1 MAFSLPPEPIDPRD
15 AGALLKAARKKLGL
29 TQGQVIEAVGIP
41 NQSYLSALENGRYN
55 VANSEYLP
63 GLAQVLKLTVEEVRT
78 INPAAVITLAD
89 PADPPRKGPPVPPVV
104 PFRDTPVTI
113 PRELQEMI
121 DKHSAHYPMLLDPT
135 IQRIIAAPRNFGGPD
150 AGPQTAEDWFEYW
163 MVTKR
168 YIL

>member
-1 MAFSLPPEPIDPRD
+1 MSRGKSA
-15 AGALLKAARKKLGL
+15 
-29 TQGQVIEAVGIP
+29 T
-41 NQSYLSALENGRYN
+41 SALATLRK
-55 VANSEYLP
+55 SK
-63 GLAQVLKLTVEEVRT
+63 GLSQEEVASRIT
-78 INPAAVITLAD
+78 EITGEEVGQAAVSYWELGKVDLKKVHPRRVQAYAEALGISEDRLAEAAGLD
-89 PADPPRKGPPVPPVV
+89 PEELFPTAPARKGPPVPPVV
-104 PFRDTPVTI
+104 PFRETPVSI

-121 DKHSAHYPMLLDPT
+121 DKHSGQYPMLRDPT

>member
-1 MAFSLPPEPIDPRD
+1 MPSSQISKEE
-15 AGALLKAARKKLGL
+15 AGAILRRCREALGL
-29 TQGQVIEAVGIP
+29 TQEQVIEQAGIP
-41 NQSYLSALENGRYN
+41 TITQL
-55 VANSEYLP
+55 SEYETGKVSIARSKYLP
-63 GLAQVLKLTVEEVRT
+63 KLASILKLSEDDVRA
-78 INPAAVITLAD
+78 INPSAVFEAA
-89 PADPPRKGPPVPPVV
+89 PPRKGPPVPPVV

-121 DKHSAHYPMLLDPT
+121 DKHSGQYPMLLDPT

>member
-1 MAFSLPPEPIDPRD
+1 MAPNEGLSAAE
-15 AGALLKAARKKLGL
+15 AGALVKQRRKERGL
-29 TQGQVIEAVGIP
+29 TQEQLVEKTGLSS
-41 NQSYLSALENGRYN
+41 QSYLSALEKGRYHIGRSEHFGA
-55 VANSEYLP
+55 VAQALSLSAEDVK
-63 GLAQVLKLTVEEVRT
+63 A
-78 INPAAVITLAD
+78 INPSAVITLA
-89 PADPPRKGPPVPPVV
+89 APPRKGPPVPPVV

-121 DKHSAHYPMLLDPT
+121 DKHSGQYPMLLDPT